1 MQRMNKAEIKAAA
14 KKKYW
19 FGWWYCKD
27 GKEAKK
33 IYEDYLVLVRKA
45 NASPIEPG
53 GHEKQGELNAA
64 RD

>member
-1 MQRMNKAEIKAAA
+1 MNKAELKAAA

-19 FGWWYCKD
+19 EWWYCKD

-45 NASPIEPG
+45 NAIPIEPG
-53 GHEKQGELNAA
+53 GHKKQ
-64 RD
+64 